1 MASKTSIL
9 CLLFSLLSLLQ
20 LHRSTAQTVVKGGYW
35 FPASG
40 FPASSINSTLF
51 THLFCAFADLDPST
65 NKVTISSENANAFST
80 FTTTVQQKNPS
91 VKTLLS
97 IGGGSS
103 NKTQYSS
110 MATQASSRKAFI
122 DSSISVARSNGFSG
136 LDLDWEYPTTTTDMT
151 NFGTLLTEWRAAVAN
166 ESKNSGKAA
175 LLLTAAVYYASKIEG
190 LSYPVSSISA
200 SLDWINAMAYDFY
213 GPGWSQVT
221 RLPAQLY
228 DPGSQYNGNYGIVD
242 WIQAGLSA
250 KKIVLGFPFYGYA
263 WRLVNANNHGLFAA
277 TSGAATAGDGSM
289 GYNQIRQVIANGA
302 TKVYNSTYVG
312 DYCYV
317 NTTWIG
323 YDDTPSI
330 STKVSYAKGKGLLG
344 YFAWHVGVDYSW
356 VLSQTGKYI
365 YYLYI

>member
-1 MASKTSIL
+1 MTSSSRQEGAKFHSRDVHSL
-9 CLLFSLLSLLQ
+9 PSLLPPFSAPTPPLHCANRGERGLLVSSQ
-20 LHRSTAQTVVKGGYW
+20 RIPCLQYQFHPFHSSFLCICGSRSQHQQSHDFLRKRKCILHLHHHCPT
-35 FPASG
+35 
-40 FPASSINSTLF
+40 
-51 THLFCAFADLDPST
+51 
-65 NKVTISSENANAFST
+65 
-80 FTTTVQQKNPS
+80 KNPS

-136 LDLDWEYPTTTTDMT
+136 LDLDWEYPTTTTDMS

-289 GYNQIRQVIANGA
+289 GYNQIRQVMMILQVFPPRFRMLRERGCSVTSHGTLEWITTGSFLKLHHRRGA
-302 TKVYNSTYVG
+302 RKLEAG
-312 DYCYV
+312 DPRNAEV
-317 NTTWIG
+317 
-323 YDDTPSI
+323 
-330 STKVSYAKGKGLLG
+330 
-344 YFAWHVGVDYSW
+344 
-356 VLSQTGKYI
+356 
-365 YYLYI
+365 